1 MSPAPTANSQSRGP
15 RPLGAIGARAAR
27 TALRPVTGAMKTTV
41 QVGLDVER
49 WALESALES
58 DELERFLTSI
68 LDDEGLRAML
78 GRVIDSD
85 GARTVIGGFFDSG
98 LFNQFIDRLLE
109 SDGLWRLVDVIA
121 SSDSVRAALSQ
132 QSLGFADQVGS
143 ALRERSSWADRRVER
158 TAGRLAHREHDEA
171 GGEES

>member
-1 MSPAPTANSQSRGP
+1 M
-15 RPLGAIGARAAR
+15 
-27 TALRPVTGAMKTTV
+27 
-41 QVGLDVER
+41 
-49 WALESALES
+49 ES

-78 GRVIDSD
+78 GRVLDSE
-85 GARTVIGGFFDSG
+85 GARTVIGRFFDSG
-98 LFNQFIDRLLE
+98 LFNQFIDQLLA
-109 SDGLWRLVDVIA
+109 SDALWRLVDEIA